1 MSTDRKP
8 RSDARLKTLPEDR
21 QAEIAS
27 MLATKSLA
35 EVRKELIKDGLH
47 TSVGA
52 LSEFFSWWRLRE
64 SIRRRETRIQGILE
78 NVKLESQQTIP
89 EDRLWEIGQSLFGA
103 MAIAEEDGKEWF
115 RTQRLSLARHKL
127 RLEAE
132 KVQVWTCEKFLEWFK
147 DQRAIQIAEGKGS
160 NAEKIA
166 ELRRIMF
173 ADLDAPAPEPAT

>member
-27 MLATKSLA
+27 LLATKSLL
-35 EVRKELIKDGLH
+35 EVRKELLKDGLS

-52 LSEFFSWWRLRE
+52 LSEFFSWWRVRE
-64 SIRRRETRIQGILE
+64 SLRRRETRVAGLLE
-78 NVKLESQQTIP
+78 NLKENATEAIP
-89 EDRLWEIGQSLFGA
+89 EDKLWEMGQSLFGA
-103 MAIAEEDGKEWF
+103 MAIAEEDGREWF
-115 RTQRLSLARHKL
+115 RTQRLSLARRKL

-132 KVQVWTCEKFLEWFK
+132 KVQVWTAEKFLEWFK

-160 NAEKIA
+160 NSEKIA

-173 ADLDAPAPEPAT
+173 ADLDGPTDATP

>member
-27 MLATKSLA
+27 LLATKSIA
-35 EVRKELIKDGLH
+35 EVRKELIKDGLN

-78 NVKLESQQTIP
+78 NVKLESAQTIP
-89 EDRLWEIGQSLFGA
+89 EDRLWELGQSLFGA

-115 RTQRLSLARHKL
+115 RTQRLALARKKIGVEERRVAMLEAKLLQVQEAVTAARTGGLTPESLAKIEEAA
-127 RLEAE
+127 RL
-132 KVQVWTCEKFLEWFK
+132 L
-147 DQRAIQIAEGKGS
+147 
-160 NAEKIA
+160 
-166 ELRRIMF
+166 
-173 ADLDAPAPEPAT
+173 